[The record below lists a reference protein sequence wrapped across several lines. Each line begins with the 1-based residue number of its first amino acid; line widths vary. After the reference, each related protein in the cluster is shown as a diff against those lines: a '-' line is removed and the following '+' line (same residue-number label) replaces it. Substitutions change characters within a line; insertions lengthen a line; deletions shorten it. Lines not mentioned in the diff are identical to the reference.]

1 MSVLSELMPVIL
13 LLIMV
18 AAGSYAIRRIGDAEH
33 ERGRAEAGYERMIEA
48 NRRHVDEINGLRA
61 ELQRKNEYIA
71 QLEKERETVRY
82 LISSFAMNMK
92 RIGWLYLDKND
103 SQ

>member
-1 MSVLSELMPVIL
+1 
-13 LLIMV
+13 
-18 AAGSYAIRRIGDAEH
+18 
-33 ERGRAEAGYERMIEA
+33 MIEA

-71 QLEKERETVRY
+71 QLEKEREAVRY
-82 LISSFAMNMK
+82 LISSFGLNMK
-92 RIGWLYLDKND
+92 KLGWLYLDKKD